1 MIRMILIISRVY
13 YSNLNDSGLKISLIQ
28 RSIRLERMRAL
39 NAIPTFIY
47 WMSFIVELA
56 VQADTEEELR

>member
-1 MIRMILIISRVY
+1 
-13 YSNLNDSGLKISLIQ
+13 
-28 RSIRLERMRAL
+28 MRAL

-56 VQADTEEELR
+56 VLADTEEELS